1 MTGFA
6 TSSHGLLLD
15 LEEQILSGDLPA
27 GAKLPSER
35 QLAEQYGVSRP
46 TVREAL
52 RTLAERQ
59 LVTISPGRGSF
70 VRPGGGGV
78 SSATLGL
85 AYRRRDITPRQVVQ
99 ARVMVEREA
108 AALAADHAGQGE
120 LDQLE
125 QLLRRLE
132 ESSNRLEHVQL
143 DLAFHYGIARAS
155 HNPVIEVLFG
165 SITPLATELMLRSVG
180 DPEVRARS
188 HPFHRKIFEA
198 IREGRAADA
207 AEAVSKHLYVA
218 EDTYGADYDRS
229 LDAMAHRAL
238 EHLLGPGTSLDD
250 VIGRLLPFAQD

>member
-1 MTGFA
+1 M
-6 TSSHGLLLD
+6 
-15 LEEQILSGDLPA
+15 EERILAGELPA

-35 QLAEQYGVSRP
+35 QLAEQYGLSRP

-59 LVTISPGRGSF
+59 LVIISPGRGSF
-70 VRPGGGGV
+70 VRAGGGI
-78 SSATLGL
+78 STTSLGL
-85 AYRRRDITPRQVVQ
+85 AYRRRDITPRQVVR

-108 AALAADHAGQGE
+108 AALAAEHAGEGE
-120 LDQLE
+120 LDQLA

-132 ESSNRLEHVQL
+132 GTTDRLEHVQL
-143 DLAFHYGIARAS
+143 DLAFHHGIARAS
-155 HNPVIEVLFG
+155 HNPVIELLFG

-180 DPEVRARS
+180 DAEVRARS
-188 HPFHRKIFEA
+188 HPFHREIFEA

-207 AEAVSKHLYVA
+207 AEAVAAHLYVA

-238 EHLLGPGTSLDD
+238 EHLLGPGTSLDE
-250 VIGRLLPFAQD
+250 VIGRLLPVAADE